1 MSLLENSGG
10 QNVFGNACGAPR
22 KCQNSEFELAGR
34 PATAKT
40 QNLVLAGHPANVKT
54 QNLVLAGHPANVK
67 TPNLSLRGTPQ
78 TSKLRIWDLRGAP
91 QAFPKAILACSRL
104 LQRHPPEK
112 SKPHSS
118 IELTSPLISITHT
131 IRYRAD
137 FSPSEN
143 RRRLRSTAPLR
154 LRPYAV
160 TNPSYFCPS
169 SDTIILLLKWKKE
182 KN

>member
-1 MSLLENSGG
+1 M
-10 QNVFGNACGAPR
+10 F
-22 KCQNSEFELAGR
+22 SEM
-34 PATAKT
+34 
-40 QNLVLAGHPANVKT
+40 LAGHPANVKT
-54 QNLVLAGHPANVK
+54 QNLSLRG
-67 TPNLSLRGTPQ
+67 TPQLPKLKIWCLRGTPQ
-78 TSKLRIWDLRGAP
+78 TSKLKIWCLRGTPQTSKLKIWCLRGAP

-131 IRYRAD
+131 IRYRTD

-169 SDTIILLLKWKKE
+169 SDTIILLFKWKKE